1 MAVLGTLTLNEIVI
15 YEVDAD
21 PSIGGLAAP
30 SGSLAV
36 MTDGSGIFHKGEG
49 DEFDWVNHPRVI
61 PEATKEPTGFVNR
74 TDSVISFNESTRE
87 FSISPTVDSYDIY
100 IQGKKLTISE
110 TLTLTISDTDQAN
123 FFYIDGTGQLG
134 VLNAFNPSLFETS
147 ACVSYLLWDAED
159 NKAIVFA
166 EERHGIVMD
175 SATHSY
181 LHTTRGSQ
189 LNSGGAIS
197 ASLNGD
203 GSLDSHAQIGL
214 SNMVFSD
221 EDIRINI
228 NHSAAPSLPHQQ
240 ILENPAELPIYYRSG
255 ASGLW
260 KEVVPTAF
268 PIKFGTTRAQY
279 NEFTGTTWQLTDASA
294 DDKYLVSFVFAT
306 NNFIDPVIVILGQNQ
321 YDDLATAKAEGKW
334 DSINFGTMPFQ
345 EFKLLYRLIYKTS
358 SALTNTVKS
367 TIVEAT
373 DLRFGADRE
382 ISTVPVITDHG
393 NLSGLSDDDH
403 VQYHNND
410 RGDLRYYQ
418 KSEVDTL
425 ITQAEDRANHT
436 GTQLASTISDFNEA
450 AQDAVGNALLDS
462 ANINFTYPDV
472 SNQITADLTDTGV
485 VAGTYS
491 LVTVD
496 AKGRII
502 EGSNVGNATIYKYFN
517 TATVS
522 NTNATYTTVA
532 GLTTQSLPVGLY
544 KFSFVGRM
552 QSAAAASGVGVRVSP
567 VGATVTTCYG
577 DWHLKQAANGVNAV
591 FHYEQLATNTNVTS
605 ASVPALNTSFVV
617 SGSGVFRVTV
627 AGTVAI
633 QIRGE
638 TNGTAATLQVDSSFI
653 VEPA

>member
-147 ACVSYLLWDAED
+147 AYVSYLLWDAED

-358 SALTNTVKS
+358 STLTNTVKS

-436 GTQLASTISDFNEA
+436 GTQLASTISDFTEA

-462 ANINFTYPDV
+462 ANIDFVYPDV

-485 VAGTYS
+485 IAGTYS

-496 AKGRII
+496 AKGRVT
-502 EGSNVGNATIYKYFN
+502 EGSNTGTITKYSYS
-517 TATVS
+517 TSVVVSSTSTTYASVAQLTTVS
-522 NTNATYTTVA
+522 
-532 GLTTQSLPVGLY
+532 LPIGLY
-544 KFSFVGRM
+544 KISFVGKVRTAATTTGM
-552 QSAAAASGVGVRVSP
+552 GFRIGGETAVISDIAVKWQIPQGANGVSHDFVYDQISTADNITSASI
-567 VGATVTTCYG
+567 
-577 DWHLKQAANGVNAV
+577 QAAN
-591 FHYEQLATNTNVTS
+591 TNYVADGEGYIRITT
-605 ASVPALNTSFVV
+605 
-617 SGSGVFRVTV
+617 
-627 AGTVAI
+627 AGTVAV
-633 QIRGE
+633 QFRSE
-638 TNGTAATLQVDSSFI
+638 TTTAATLQANAIFRLELV
-653 VEPA
+653 